1 MIKLVIYLFSAIFVL
16 ISIGLF
22 VNYYRARH
30 IGMLLMGLVYG
41 NAAGLALV
49 LAHWWPLVVGFV
61 LAWVLRLLGF
71 DPDVPRKPNA

>member
-1 MIKLVIYLFSAIFVL
+1 MIKLAIYIFSALFAVMAV
-16 ISIGLF
+16 GLF
-22 VNYYRARH
+22 INYYRARR

-49 LAHWWPLVVGFV
+49 LTHWWPLLVGFV

-71 DPDVPRKPNA
+71 DPDRPREPGS